1 MKEIEKKFLVNKLPI
16 DLKKYAS
23 DKIVQG
29 YLNTKSEPVLRVRAK
44 NDKYFLTYKSSSSDL
59 KSLDYN
65 ICDEYE
71 LPISLET
78 FEHLKKKIDGNLII
92 KNRYNIKLDN
102 NLTAEL
108 DVFDNQLKGLIL
120 VEVEFKKEED
130 IKNFVKPDWFGKDVS
145 KNKKYRNSFLSTL
158 SSIEEINDK
167 NN

>member
-16 DLKKYAS
+16 DLKKYTS
-23 DKIVQG
+23 DKIIQG

-44 NDKYFLTYKSSSSDL
+44 NDKYFLTYKSSSPKL

-71 LPISLET
+71 LPISLEA
-78 FEHLKKKIDGNLII
+78 FEHLKNKIDGNLII
-92 KNRYNIKLDN
+92 KNRYYIKIDN

-108 DVFDNQLKGLIL
+108 DVFDGQLKSLIL

-130 IKNFVKPDWFGKDVS
+130 IKKFIKPDWFGEDVS
-145 KNKKYRNSFLSTL
+145 KNKKYRNSFLSTIT
-158 SSIEEINDK
+158 SVEELTEK
-167 NN
+167 

>member
-44 NDKYFLTYKSSSSDL
+44 NDKYFLTYKSSSPEL

-71 LPISLET
+71 LPISL
-78 FEHLKKKIDGNLII
+78 
-92 KNRYNIKLDN
+92 
-102 NLTAEL
+102 
-108 DVFDNQLKGLIL
+108 
-120 VEVEFKKEED
+120 
-130 IKNFVKPDWFGKDVS
+130 
-145 KNKKYRNSFLSTL
+145 
-158 SSIEEINDK
+158 
-167 NN
+167 